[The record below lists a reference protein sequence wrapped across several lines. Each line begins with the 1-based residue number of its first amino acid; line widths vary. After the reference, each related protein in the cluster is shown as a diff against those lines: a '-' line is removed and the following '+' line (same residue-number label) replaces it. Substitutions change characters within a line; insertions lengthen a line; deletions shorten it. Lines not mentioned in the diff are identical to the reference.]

1 MQPDNWYGNFAEAVM
16 AGAIESG
23 QLSEREFDALIRA
36 LSSTVKG
43 RAFLREHSER
53 SRPEETR
60 NLLEAVRQVEA
71 NLSVVR
77 ENLLPA
83 KLAEDLKRIAAD
95 FENAPDNHDQREQ
108 AISDLRGIADD
119 LMRIETKTD

>member
-1 MQPDNWYGNFAEAVM
+1 M

-23 QLSEREFDALIRA
+23 LLSEREFDALIRA
-36 LSSTVKG
+36 LSATVKG
-43 RAFLREHSER
+43 RAFLQELSER

-71 NLSVVR
+71 NMSVVR

-83 KLAEDLKRIAAD
+83 KLAQELHRIAGNL
-95 FENAPDNHDQREQ
+95 ESEPDNNDHRDQ
-108 AISDLRGIADD
+108 AASDLRRIADD
-119 LMRIETKTD
+119 LMRIEPNSD